1 MALLRWL
8 SGLRQ
13 RTQLSLLLVVMAMG
27 IALVA
32 VWTQVVNQQLRINGP
47 LYQEIVKGK
56 DLLADILPPPYYIL
70 ESYLVALQMHTSTD
84 SQQIQR
90 LAERFNQLHS
100 DYQARYRYWQE
111 QTLDQTTRKLVSQTT
126 YAPAQRFYETA
137 LSRYIPARQ
146 QGKHD
151 QQAWQALEQ
160 AYLEHRQGI
169 DELVGV
175 VNTQHQA
182 NEAQAQTQ
190 IDALA
195 RNLVLVTGSILA
207 VALLLVLLISKGQLY
222 YFKRLT
228 QSLQQVAQGRLDQPA
243 ALKTKNELGELSR
256 CTDTIRLNLRTVITE
271 LSGQTQ
277 ALGQLAS
284 GIQAGARE
292 IEQASVHQVSSSE
305 KASRSVHELN
315 GLLSRLSS
323 ESTQSAQAAGEAGR
337 AAECSSQ
344 ALQSSSE
351 EVGLVVQTVHDAA
364 EVLSSLV
371 ARTDEINQVTRT
383 IRDIAE
389 QTNLLALN
397 AAIEA
402 ARAGEQGRGFAVV
415 ADEVRQLAERTSQS
429 TSSIA
434 SIIDSI
440 QASTRDA
447 TRSIQTGL
455 ERSEIGLT
463 QVRSAGETLT
473 AMQTHLSNVS
483 QTLNSVSQQLNDSRD
498 VREAVLS
505 NIESMLTD
513 CQHQQQAIR
522 ALDNLI
528 RQSDTA
534 AGHLQRV
541 TENFTL

>member
-13 RTQLSLLLVVMAMG
+13 RTQLSLLLVVMALG

-32 VWTQVVNQQLRINGP
+32 AWTQVVNQQLRINGP

-84 SQQIQR
+84 AQQVQR

-111 QTLDQTTRKLVSQTT
+111 QTLDQTTRQLVSQTT

-137 LSRYIPARQ
+137 LTRYIPARQ
-146 QGKHD
+146 QGKND
-151 QQAWQALEQ
+151 QQAWQDLEQ
-160 AYLEHRQGI
+160 AYLDHRQGI

-182 NEAQAQTQ
+182 NEAQAQAQ

-195 RNLVLVTGSILA
+195 RNLVLVTGSIL
-207 VALLLVLLISKGQLY
+207 VIALLLVLLISKGQLY
-222 YFKRLT
+222 FFKRLT

-243 ALKTKNELGELSR
+243 ALKTQNELGELSR

-271 LSGQTQ
+271 LGGQTR

-292 IEQASVHQVSSSE
+292 IEQASAHQVSSSE
-305 KASRSVHELN
+305 KASHSVHELN

-323 ESTQSAQAAGEAGR
+323 DSTQSAQAAEEAGR

-473 AMQTHLSNVS
+473 AMQAHLSSVS

-498 VREAVLS
+498 VRETVLS

>member
-1 MALLRWL
+1 M
-8 SGLRQ
+8 
-13 RTQLSLLLVVMAMG
+13 
-27 IALVA
+27 
-32 VWTQVVNQQLRINGP
+32 
-47 LYQEIVKGK
+47 
-56 DLLADILPPPYYIL
+56 
-70 ESYLVALQMHTSTD
+70 
-84 SQQIQR
+84 
-90 LAERFNQLHS
+90 
-100 DYQARYRYWQE
+100 
-111 QTLDQTTRKLVSQTT
+111 
-126 YAPAQRFYETA
+126 
-137 LSRYIPARQ
+137 
-146 QGKHD
+146 
-151 QQAWQALEQ
+151 
-160 AYLEHRQGI
+160 
-169 DELVGV
+169 
-175 VNTQHQA
+175 
-182 NEAQAQTQ
+182 
-190 IDALA
+190 
-195 RNLVLVTGSILA
+195 
-207 VALLLVLLISKGQLY
+207 
-222 YFKRLT
+222 
-228 QSLQQVAQGRLDQPA
+228 
-243 ALKTKNELGELSR
+243 
-256 CTDTIRLNLRTVITE
+256 ITE